1 MPSDTSASST
11 PMVTLSVSPD
21 PGFTL
26 NLDRLEGTERLG
38 RPFTYRLFLSST
50 KAKPNLTSVLGSSVT
65 VTLTNPDKSKRYFN
79 GIVGRIAY
87 AGMRAGGR
95 TYVMELRPWIW
106 LLSHRKDCRIFQN
119 QTVYDIITTV
129 CKDAGFTDIE
139 DNRKGSPKAGSQSLE
154 YCVQYDETSLDFITR
169 LMEEYGIY
177 YYYKHADGKHT
188 IVFADD
194 PSSHDSI
201 GDALPFAL
209 RQTGSRAVQ
218 DHLWQW
224 SSELSVQSGKVTYSD
239 YNFETST
246 VPLTTS
252 TGAGPAPYKYGDFEL
267 FDFPGRYLTVSDG
280 TPLTDVRLQ
289 GLAWQE
295 LVKFGTTNSRKLATG
310 SKFSMSGFFDAAENG
325 SYVVIE
331 ATYALNLSEAKSATA
346 GETRHVFTVRFQAL
360 TDTTTFRLPRVT
372 PRPRIHGA
380 QTARVVTTPTGAA
393 TDEIVTDEYGRI
405 LVLFPWARPDSPAT
419 QTETQQ
425 NAQKA
430 SCWIRVA
437 QLWAGVSWGAMFI
450 PRVGMEV
457 VVTFLEGDPDRPL
470 VVGCVYNDK
479 QTVPYALPGE
489 KTKSTIKSN
498 SSEGGGGFNELRFE
512 DKKNSEEV
520 YFHAQKDYNKEVLNN
535 ETVTITQNTTTTV
548 QKGNRSVTVSEG
560 NNSLTVSQGNNSTT
574 VSQGNESLTV
584 SQGTSTTTVYGDTTL
599 EVQSGNHKTTV
610 DQGNSE
616 LTVSLGSHKIEA
628 TVGSSTYKTGGD
640 ITIDS
645 GGSITIKAAEQ
656 ITIKVGS
663 SSITIT
669 SNSISVSTAS
679 FSVSATQSTSVSA
692 NSISLTAGGSSQS
705 MSDASISLTSPSIA
719 LN

>member
-1 MPSDTSASST
+1 MPSDTSASTT

-21 PGFTL
+21 PGFPL
-26 NLDRLEGTERLG
+26 KLDRLEGTERLG

-154 YCVQYDETSLDFITR
+154 YCVQYDETSMDFITR

-177 YYYKHADGKHT
+177 YYYQHADGKHT

-201 GDALPFAL
+201 GAALPFAL

-246 VPLTTS
+246 VPLGTS
-252 TGAGPAPYKYGDFEL
+252 SGAGPAAYKYGDFEL
-267 FDFPGRYLTVSDG
+267 FDFPGRYLAVSDG

-295 LVKFGTTNSRKLATG
+295 LVKFGTSNSRKLTTG
-310 SKFSMSGFFDAAENG
+310 SKFSMSGFFDDAENT

-331 ATYALNLSEAKSATA
+331 ASYELNLSEAKASSA

-360 TDTTTFRLPRVT
+360 ADTTTFRLPRVT

-393 TDEIVTDEYGRI
+393 TDEIVTDKYGRI
-405 LVLFPWARPDSPAT
+405 LVLFPWARPGSPST

-479 QTVPYALPGE
+479 QTVPYGLPAD

-560 NNSLTVSQGNNSTT
+560 NNSHTVSKGNNSTT

-584 SQGTSTTTVYGDTTL
+584 SQGTSTTKVYGDTTL
-599 EVQSGNHKTTV
+599 KVESGDHKTTV
-610 DQGNSE
+610 DQGDSS
-616 LTVSLGSHKIEA
+616 LTVTLGDHKIEA
-628 TVGSSTYKTGGD
+628 TAGSSTYKTGAS
-640 ITIDS
+640 ITIDA
-645 GGSITIKAAEQ
+645 GDSITIKAANQ
-656 ITIKVGS
+656 ITIQVGS
-663 SSITIT
+663 SSITI
-669 SNSISVSTAS
+669 SSDSISISTTN
-679 FSVSATQSTSVSA
+679 FSVSGQKSVSLA
-692 NSISLTAGGSSQS
+692 AGASSQS
-705 MSDASISLTSPSIA
+705 MSSSSIALTSPAIS

>member
-1 MPSDTSASST
+1 MNH
-11 PMVTLSVSPD
+11 
-21 PGFTL
+21 FTKE
-26 NLDRLEGTERLG
+26 NIII
-38 RPFTYRLFLSST
+38 
-50 KAKPNLTSVLGSSVT
+50 KV
-65 VTLTNPDKSKRYFN
+65 
-79 GIVGRIAY
+79 
-87 AGMRAGGR
+87 
-95 TYVMELRPWIW
+95 
-106 LLSHRKDCRIFQN
+106 FQ
-119 QTVYDIITTV
+119 QR
-129 CKDAGFTDIE
+129 GFTDYR
-139 DNRKGSPKAGSQSLE
+139 NAMTGSYPTLE
-154 YCVQYDETSLDFITR
+154 YCVQYRESDMNFVCR

-177 YYYKHADGKHT
+177 YYYKHAGGKHT

-201 GDALPFAL
+201 GAALPFAL

-246 VPLTTS
+246 VPLGTS
-252 TGAGPAPYKYGDFEL
+252 SGAGPAAYKYGDFEL

-280 TPLTDVRLQ
+280 TPLADVRLQ

-295 LVKFGTTNSRKLATG
+295 LVKFGTSNSRKLTTG
-310 SKFSMSGFFDAAENG
+310 SKFSMTGFYDDAEDS
-325 SYVVIE
+325 SYVAIE
-331 ATYALNLSEAKSATA
+331 ATYELNLSEAKASSA

-360 TDTTTFRLPRVT
+360 ADTTTFRLPRLT
-372 PRPRIHGA
+372 PQPRIHGA

-405 LVLFPWARPDSPAT
+405 LVLFPWARPDSPST
-419 QTETQQ
+419 QTEAQQ

-584 SQGTSTTTVYGDTTL
+584 SQGTSTTKVYGDTTL
-599 EVQSGNHKTTV
+599 KVESGDHKTTV
-610 DQGNSE
+610 DQGDSS
-616 LTVSLGSHKIEA
+616 LTVTLGDHKIEA
-628 TVGSSTYKTGGD
+628 TAGSSTYKTGAS
-640 ITIDS
+640 ITIDA
-645 GGSITIKAAEQ
+645 GDSITIKAANQ
-656 ITIKVGS
+656 ITIKVGD
-663 SSITIT
+663 SSITI
-669 SNSISVSTAS
+669 SSDSISVSTSS
-679 FSVSATQSTSVSA
+679 FSVSGQQSVSL
-692 NSISLTAGGSSQS
+692 SVGGSSQS
-705 MSDASISLTSPSIA
+705 MSSSSIALTSPAIS